1 MIRETSYGQTF
12 GELYRETEDLFNT
25 VDDGC
30 HDFDHTL
37 RVLHNAELLLT
48 HYPAANK
55 EVVRLAALLHD
66 IGRVGES
73 KTAGA
78 PCHAET
84 GAAKAV
90 QMLLSHGY
98 DMPTAVQVG
107 EAVRTHRYRG
117 DVQPE
122 TLEGQI
128 IFDADKL
135 DSLGAVGIGRAF
147 LFAGMV
153 GARVHNTAEKQTV
166 FAFNNF
172 NAGKNCDLGIG
183 NNPGGNP
190 DWTFAGNAKKYNSPE
205 IFIVAKIDNMK
216 ISDKPVLNPA
226 RFLLLGTTDKNAVSY
241 QPGETMTFTLNGE
254 FAGQKPEGL
263 QVAWTRTGDDGKK
276 ETGCAPIS
284 ADNPVVIKTQLDQ
297 PGFVY
302 IYATLVDADGKPVTK
317 QRNGSGRI
325 VFEGGAGVQPE
336 KLTSSPEPA
345 DFDQFWAR
353 QREKLAAVPVKAKM
367 EKVKTT
373 ANADIYA
380 VSVDCAGPR
389 PVTGYLTIPVNAAEK
404 SLPVRAMFQGY
415 GTGVQ
420 GVPGDG
426 PTDEITF
433 NVNAHGYDLGRDGEY
448 YKEFFENIKS
458 NGQAYA
464 FDPVQNSD
472 PETAY
477 FNGMAL
483 RVMRA
488 LEFLKTLP
496 QWNGRDLVVTGGS
509 QGGRTG
515 IVAAGLDDRVAAV
528 VSTIPHFGNQPYL
541 DWAAECNRIKSDGMD
556 CTGAPPVPDTPRTRC
571 LAYYDPMN
579 FAPDI
584 QCPIL
589 YAAGTV
595 DPISPPYSTYAVY
608 RRTGANRE
616 PERNWYNPFSWF
628 RSSPVDKELVWFPG
642 LGHDWSSAFDRRA
655 WRWLDER
662 LQR

>member
-1 MIRETSYGQTF
+1 MRLIRGWM
-12 GELYRETEDLFNT
+12 
-25 VDDGC
+25 
-30 HDFDHTL
+30 
-37 RVLHNAELLLT
+37 A
-48 HYPAANK
+48 
-55 EVVRLAALLHD
+55 LAALTGWTAAAEVPELVELVPD
-66 IGRVGES
+66 AKDYELIARFDPTRYAAEGCAVDRSLQLTGDVTRVGYLVKLPGNDG
-73 KTAGA
+73 KTEWVF
-78 PCHAET
+78 AEMDPFT
-84 GAAKAV
+84 KEIADLGVPVPGGAAFQTTVKNLAIRSNSPQV
-90 QMLLSHGY
+90 KTGNFAEGNVEIWGNDY
-98 DMPTAVQVG
+98 DPSNGANVPG
-107 EAVRTHRYRG
+107 ALPDKFDFG
-117 DVQPE
+117 DRRS
-122 TLEGQI
+122 GGGSYG
-128 IFDADKL
+128 
-135 DSLGAVGIGRAF
+135 SLQ
-147 LFAGMV
+147 
-153 GARVHNTAEKQTV
+153 VHNTAEKQTV

-216 ISDKPVLNPA
+216 VSDKPVLNPA

-241 QPGETMTFTLNGE
+241 QPGETMTFTLTGE

-276 ETGCAPIS
+276 ETGRAPIS

-509 QGGRTG
+509 QGGLQTVWAAALDPDVTLAKPDIPWCSDLAGTEKMNRLSGGWRIKYVPALDYYDTVHHAKRVKCRME
-515 IVAAGLDDRVAAV
+515 IPRAGLGDYVCPPSG
-528 VSTIPHFGNQPYL
+528 VS
-541 DWAAECNRIKSDGMD
+541 
-556 CTGAPPVPDTPRTRC
+556 V
-571 LAYYDPMN
+571 
-579 FAPDI
+579 
-584 QCPIL
+584 L
-589 YAAGTV
+589 Y
-595 DPISPPYSTYAVY
+595 
-608 RRTGANRE
+608 N
-616 PERNWYNPFSWF
+616 N
-628 RSSPVDKELVWFPG
+628 FPG
-642 LGHDWSSAFDRRA
+642 PKKITYFQGSTHGYVPPKS
-655 WRWLDER
+655 ER
-662 LQR
+662 FVLEQE